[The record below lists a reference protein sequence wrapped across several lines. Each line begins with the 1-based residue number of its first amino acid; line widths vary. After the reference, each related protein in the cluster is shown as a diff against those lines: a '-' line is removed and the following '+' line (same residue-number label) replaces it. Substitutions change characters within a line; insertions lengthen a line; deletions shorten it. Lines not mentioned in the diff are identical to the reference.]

1 MMNFELTRGDSRCVT
16 MALTIVICSL
26 IREQKD
32 PNTTADRREV
42 VEQSIEMYKR
52 VRAKIRDQRKAQE

>member
-16 MALTIVICSL
+16 PALTTVICSL

>member
-1 MMNFELTRGDSRCVT
+1 MMNFELTRGDRLCVT
-16 MALTIVICSL
+16 MALTTVICNL
-26 IREQKD
+26 IREQED

-42 VEQSIEMYKR
+42 VEESIEMYKR

>member
-1 MMNFELTRGDSRCVT
+1 MMNFELTRGDSRCVS
-16 MALTIVICSL
+16 MALTTVICSL
-26 IREQKD
+26 IREQED

-42 VEQSIEMYKR
+42 VERSIEMYKR